1 MREIKFRYRLESY
14 ADSTIE
20 PFFVYVTLEELEE
33 MSAYKGLFD
42 KFTEHDWGE
51 DYNTYHI
58 LSRDQ
63 YTGLKDKNG
72 KEIYEGDIIIAKY
85 RGSFKGIVVEH
96 RGCFMIDDIK
106 KENIHKKPYVRL
118 EQFAERND
126 FTIEVIGN
134 IYENKELI
142 EWPSGN
148 LNL

>member
-14 ADSTIE
+14 SDNTIE

-33 MSAYKGLFD
+33 MSAYKGLLD

-72 KEIYEGDIIIAKY
+72 KEIYEGDILKD
-85 RGSFKGIVVEH
+85 SSKSIVEVKWL
-96 RGCFMIDDIK
+96 RLGVWNICPLTDK
-106 KENIHKKPYVRL
+106 KEWQKTII
-118 EQFAERND
+118 RN
-126 FTIEVIGN
+126 FNKCEVVGN
-134 IYENKELI
+134 IYESKELI
-142 EWPSGN
+142 K
-148 LNL
+148 

>member
-1 MREIKFRYRLESY
+1 MREIKFRVWDKRINIMFSSY
-14 ADSTIE
+14 DSPFEIMMDGSIFDSTYIHSKEIIE
-20 PFFVYVTLEELEE
+20 VSKDV
-33 MSAYKGLFD
+33 
-42 KFTEHDWGE
+42 
-51 DYNTYHI
+51 I
-58 LSRDQ
+58 LMQ

-134 IYENKELI
+134 IYENKGLI